1 MIKNDE
7 QLAIAQQA
15 ILNLQKILLEA
26 RKVHS
31 AGEYRSMS
39 EPILLEIQQREQ
51 EILSYLSTTKSE
63 ISVSH

>member
-1 MIKNDE
+1 MIQNNQQFKMS
-7 QLAIAQQA
+7 QQA

-31 AGEYRSMS
+31 AQEYRAMS

-51 EILSYLSTTKSE
+51 EILAYLSKTEAEATTP
-63 ISVSH
+63 

>member
-1 MIKNDE
+1 MIQNDE
-7 QLAIAQQA
+7 QMARAQQA

-31 AGEYRSMS
+31 AEEYRAMS

-51 EILSYLSTTKSE
+51 EIMAYLSKTRAE
-63 ISVSH
+63 ISAS